1 MKKVKILTITLAIA
15 LISMVAFAG
24 VYVTKQ
30 NRMEDKVKSYTY
42 AMDLKGARTITLKV
56 DTSKKTT
63 IKDSEGKEVENSSSL
78 TDEEITEKG
87 YTKEETDY
95 NSSDVLT
102 VENYKKSKEVI
113 EKRLK
118 ELKIDNYV
126 TRLNE
131 QTGEIIVEIPENSN
145 TDSIVT
151 NLGTTGKFE
160 IIDHDT
166 NEVLMDNNDIKLA
179 NVVYGS
185 NSSNGTTN
193 QGTSIYLNIEFTK
206 EGTKKLEDIS
216 GKYVKTSNE
225 TNTENTT
232 ESKESSTD
240 TSRSSEKKIAMK
252 IDDEEIMETSFDEV
266 IKTGKLQL
274 SIGSSSTDQKTLQT
288 YLEQANNMAT
298 VLDTGKTPVKY
309 TVDENHYVLSDI
321 TENEL
326 QIIEYAIM
334 GVALISLIVLIV
346 RYKLNGLLGAIS
358 YLGLA
363 SIFVLLIRYAN
374 VVLSLE
380 GIFGIVVILVLNY
393 LFVNKLLAK
402 LKEETLSKET
412 VKNKTQET
420 YKQYFIK
427 IIPIIIAVI
436 AFCFAGWEPIS
447 SFGMIMFW
455 GIVLIAIYNII
466 ITNNLLKIRASK

>member
-63 IKDSEGKEVENSSSL
+63 IKDSEGKEVENSSNL
-78 TDEEITEKG
+78 TDKEISEKG

-95 NSSDVLT
+95 NSKDALN
-102 VENYKKSKEVI
+102 VENYKKSKEII

-131 QTGEIIVEIPENSN
+131 QTGEIIVEIPENSD
-145 TDSIVT
+145 TDNIVT

-160 IIDHDT
+160 ILDSET

-193 QGTSIYLNIEFTK
+193 QGTSIYLNIEFAK

-225 TNTENTT
+225 TNTENTS
-232 ESKESSTD
+232 ESTD
-240 TSRSSEKKIAMK
+240 TSSSSEKKITMK
-252 IDDEEIMETSFDEV
+252 IDDEEIMSTSFDEV
-266 IKTGKLQL
+266 IKTGRLQL

-288 YLEQANNMAT
+288 YVEQANNMAT

-326 QIIEYAIM
+326 KTVEYAIM
-334 GVALISLIVLIV
+334 GIVLISLIVLIV

-358 YLGLA
+358 YIGLA

-380 GIFGIVVILVLNY
+380 GIFGIVVTLILNY
-393 LFVNKLLAK
+393 VFINKLLAK

>member
-63 IKDSEGKEVENSSSL
+63 IKDSEGKEVENSSNL
-78 TDEEITEKG
+78 TDKEISEKG

-95 NSSDVLT
+95 NSKDALN
-102 VENYKKSKEVI
+102 VENYKKSKEII

-131 QTGEIIVEIPENSN
+131 QTGEIIVEIPENSD
-145 TDSIVT
+145 TDNIVT

-160 IIDHDT
+160 ILDSET

-225 TNTENTT
+225 TNTENTS
-232 ESKESSTD
+232 ESTD
-240 TSRSSEKKIAMK
+240 TSSSSEKKITMK
-252 IDDEEIMETSFDEV
+252 IDDEEIMSTSFDEV
-266 IKTGKLQL
+266 IKTGRLQL

-288 YLEQANNMAT
+288 YVEQANNMAT

-326 QIIEYAIM
+326 KTVEYAIM
-334 GVALISLIVLIV
+334 GIVLISLIVLIV

-358 YLGLA
+358 YIGLA

-380 GIFGIVVILVLNY
+380 GIFGIVVTLILNY
-393 LFVNKLLAK
+393 VFINKLLAK

>member
-63 IKDSEGKEVENSSSL
+63 IKDSEGKEVENSSNL
-78 TDEEITEKG
+78 TDEEISEKG

-95 NSSDVLT
+95 NPSDVLN
-102 VENYKKSKEVI
+102 VENYKKSKEII

-131 QTGEIIVEIPENSN
+131 QTGEIIVEIPENSD
-145 TDSIVT
+145 TDNIVT

-160 IIDHDT
+160 ILDSET

-185 NSSNGTTN
+185 NSSSTTSS
-193 QGTSIYLNIEFTK
+193 GTSIYLNIEFNK

-225 TNTENTT
+225 TNTENTS
-232 ESKESSTD
+232 ESTD
-240 TSRSSEKKIAMK
+240 TSSSSEKKITMK
-252 IDDEEIMETSFDEV
+252 IDDEEIMSTSFDEV

-274 SIGSSSTDQKTLQT
+274 SIGNSSTDQKTLQT
-288 YLEQANNMAT
+288 YVEQANNMAT

-326 QIIEYAIM
+326 KTVEYAIM
-334 GVALISLIVLIV
+334 GIVLISLIVLVV

-393 LFVNKLLAK
+393 LFVNKLLSK
-402 LKEETLSKET
+402 LKEEILSKDI
-412 VKNKTQET
+412 VNSKTKET

-427 IIPIIIAVI
+427 IIPIIIAI
-436 AFCFAGWEPIS
+436 ITFCFAGWEPIS

-455 GIVLIAIYNII
+455 GVVLIAVYNII

>member
-63 IKDSEGKEVENSSSL
+63 IKDSEGKEVENSSDL
-78 TDEEITEKG
+78 TDEEISEKG

-95 NSSDVLT
+95 NSSDVLN

-118 ELKIDNYV
+118 ELKINNYV

-131 QTGEIIVEIPENSN
+131 QTGEIIVEVPEDNN
-145 TDSIVT
+145 TDNIVS

-160 IIDHDT
+160 ILDSET

-185 NSSNGTTN
+185 NSSSTTSS
-193 QGTSIYLNIEFTK
+193 GTSIYLNIEFTK

-225 TNTENTT
+225 TNTENTS
-232 ESKESSTD
+232 ESTD
-240 TSRSSEKKIAMK
+240 SSSSSEKKVTMK
-252 IDDEEIMETSFDEV
+252 IDDQEIMSTSFDEV
-266 IKTGKLQL
+266 IKTGRLQL

-288 YLEQANNMAT
+288 YVEQANNMAT

-309 TVDENHYVLSDI
+309 TVDENKYILSDI

-326 QIIEYAIM
+326 KTVEYAIM
-334 GVALISLIVLIV
+334 GIALISLVVLVV

-358 YLGLA
+358 YVGLA

-380 GIFGIVVILVLNY
+380 GIFGIVVTLVLNY
-393 LFVNKLLAK
+393 LFVNKLLSK
-402 LKEETLSKET
+402 LKEEKLSKEI
-412 VKNKTQET
+412 VNKKTKET
-420 YKQYFIK
+420 YKQYFVK
-427 IIPIIIAVI
+427 MIPIIIAI
-436 AFCFAGWEPIS
+436 ITFCFAGWEPIS

-455 GIVLIAIYNII
+455 GVVLIAVYNII

>member
-63 IKDSEGKEVENSSSL
+63 IKDSEGKEVKNSSNL
-78 TDEEITEKG
+78 TDEEISEKG

-95 NSSDVLT
+95 NPSDVLN
-102 VENYKKSKEVI
+102 VENYKKSKEII

-131 QTGEIIVEIPENSN
+131 QTGEIIVEIPENSD
-145 TDSIVT
+145 TDNIVT

-160 IIDHDT
+160 ILDSET

-225 TNTENTT
+225 TNTENTS
-232 ESKESSTD
+232 ESTD
-240 TSRSSEKKIAMK
+240 TSSSSEKKITMK
-252 IDDEEIMETSFDEV
+252 IDDEEIMSTSFDEV
-266 IKTGKLQL
+266 IKTGRLQL

-288 YLEQANNMAT
+288 YVEQANNMAT

-326 QIIEYAIM
+326 KTVEYAIM
-334 GVALISLIVLIV
+334 GIILISLIVLVV

-393 LFVNKLLAK
+393 LFVNKLLSK
-402 LKEETLSKET
+402 LKEETLSKDI
-412 VKNKTQET
+412 VNSKTKET

-427 IIPIIIAVI
+427 IIPIIIAI
-436 AFCFAGWEPIS
+436 ITFCFAGWEPIS

-455 GIVLIAIYNII
+455 GVALIAVYNII

>member
-63 IKDSEGKEVENSSSL
+63 IKDSEGKEVENSSNL
-78 TDEEITEKG
+78 TDEEISEKG

-95 NSSDVLT
+95 NPSDVLN
-102 VENYKKSKEVI
+102 VENYKKSKEII

-131 QTGEIIVEIPENSN
+131 QTGEIIVEIPENSD
-145 TDSIVT
+145 TDNIVT

-160 IIDHDT
+160 ILDSET

-185 NSSNGTTN
+185 NSSSTTSS
-193 QGTSIYLNIEFTK
+193 GTSIYLNIEFNK

-225 TNTENTT
+225 TNTENTS
-232 ESKESSTD
+232 ESTD
-240 TSRSSEKKIAMK
+240 TSSSSEKKITMK
-252 IDDEEIMETSFDEV
+252 IDDEEIMSTSFDEV
-266 IKTGKLQL
+266 IKTGRLQL

-288 YLEQANNMAT
+288 YVEQANNMAT

-326 QIIEYAIM
+326 KTVEYAIM
-334 GVALISLIVLIV
+334 GIVLISLIVLVV

-393 LFVNKLLAK
+393 LFVNKLLSK
-402 LKEETLSKET
+402 LKEEILSKDI
-412 VKNKTQET
+412 VNSKTKET

-427 IIPIIIAVI
+427 IIPIIIAI
-436 AFCFAGWEPIS
+436 ITFCFAGWEPIS

-455 GIVLIAIYNII
+455 GVVLIAVYNII

>member
-30 NRMEDKVKSYTY
+30 NRMENKVKAYTY
-42 AMDLKGARTITLKV
+42 AMDLKGVRTITLKV

-63 IKDSEGKEVENSSSL
+63 IKDSEGKEVENSSNL
-78 TDEEITEKG
+78 TDKEISEKG

-95 NSSDVLT
+95 NSKDALN

-118 ELKIDNYV
+118 ELKINNYI

-131 QTGEIIVEIPENSN
+131 QTGEIIVEVPEDVN
-145 TDSIVT
+145 TDNIVT
-151 NLGTTGKFE
+151 NIGTTGKFE
-160 IIDHDT
+160 ILDSET

-185 NSSNGTTN
+185 NSSSKTSS
-193 QGTSIYLNIEFTK
+193 GTSIYLNIEFTK

-216 GKYVKTSNE
+216 GKYVKTSNT
-225 TNTENTT
+225 TNTENTN
-232 ESKESSTD
+232 ESKDSS
-240 TSRSSEKKIAMK
+240 SSSEKKITMK
-252 IDDEEIMETSFDEV
+252 IDDQEIMSTSFDEV
-266 IKTGKLQL
+266 IKTGRLQL
-274 SIGSSSTDQKTLQT
+274 SIGKGSTDQKTLQT
-288 YLEQANNMAT
+288 YVEQANNMAT

-309 TVDENHYVLSDI
+309 TVDENKYILSDI

-326 QIIEYAIM
+326 KTVEYAVMGIM
-334 GVALISLIVLIV
+334 LVSLVVLVV
-346 RYKLNGLLGAIS
+346 RYKLNGLLTAIS
-358 YLGLA
+358 YIGLA

-380 GIFGIVVILVLNY
+380 GIFGIVVTLVLNY
-393 LFVNKLLAK
+393 LFVNKLLSK
-402 LKEETLSKET
+402 LKEEKLSKEI
-412 VKNKTQET
+412 VNKKTKET
-420 YKQYFIK
+420 YKQYFVK
-427 IIPIIIAVI
+427 IIPIIIAI
-436 AFCFAGWEPIS
+436 ITFCFAGWEPIS

-455 GIVLIAIYNII
+455 GVALIAVYNII

>member
-15 LISMVAFAG
+15 LISMIAFAG

-63 IKDSEGKEVENSSSL
+63 IKDSEGKEVENSSNL
-78 TDEEITEKG
+78 TDEEISEKG

-95 NSSDVLT
+95 NSSDVLN
-102 VENYKKSKEVI
+102 VENYKKSKEII

-131 QTGEIIVEIPENSN
+131 QTGEIMVEIPENSD
-145 TDSIVT
+145 TDNIVT

-160 IIDHDT
+160 ILDSET

-185 NSSNGTTN
+185 NSSSTTSS
-193 QGTSIYLNIEFTK
+193 GTSIYLNIEFNK

-225 TNTENTT
+225 TNTENTS
-232 ESKESSTD
+232 ESTD
-240 TSRSSEKKIAMK
+240 TSSSSEKKITMK
-252 IDDEEIMETSFDEV
+252 IDDEEIMSTSFDEV
-266 IKTGKLQL
+266 IKTGRLQL

-288 YLEQANNMAT
+288 YVEQANNMAT

-309 TVDENHYVLSDI
+309 TVDENKYVLSDI

-326 QIIEYAIM
+326 KTVECAIM
-334 GVALISLIVLIV
+334 GIALISLIVLVV

-358 YLGLA
+358 YVGLA

-380 GIFGIVVILVLNY
+380 GIFGIVVTLVLNY
-393 LFVNKLLAK
+393 LFVNKLLSK
-402 LKEETLSKET
+402 LKEETLSKDI
-412 VKNKTQET
+412 VNSKTKET

-427 IIPIIIAVI
+427 IIPIIIAI
-436 AFCFAGWEPIS
+436 ITFCFAGWEPIS

-455 GIVLIAIYNII
+455 GVVLIAVYNII